1 MHVRNRDSSNQIS
14 NNLYRSN
21 IKKAGDQV
29 TVFNSESIK
38 TNPLVSLSREAFY
51 FYFFMATLQVCGGD
65 YDMVSLL
72 PTVSFKLSL
81 SYLGWTQRLWME
93 NCSFTCPE

>member
-1 MHVRNRDSSNQIS
+1 VRNLDSESSNQIS

-21 IKKAGDQV
+21 IKKANDQV

-38 TNPLVSLSREAFY
+38 TNPLVSLNREAL
-51 FYFFMATLQVCGGD
+51 FFMAILCGGD
-65 YDMVSLL
+65 YDKVSLL

-93 NCSFTCPE
+93 NCSFTRPE